1 MTQVTT
7 LERAVIRN
15 IAVSTS
21 VEVLVK
27 AISNGPEAVKDTQV
41 NAVILNLKK
50 KGFVVSVAKDTV
62 QLTDAGCE
70 VHAREFPSA
79 KDLDTLRHESNLE
92 LAKERPMSV
101 EELALTNKLIELRKA
116 TNKVQVMLESLRLNL
131 IAEKVVAEAMA
142 DLQLAA

>member
-1 MTQVTT
+1 MTQVTA

-15 IAVSTS
+15 IAVSAS

-27 AISNGPEAVKDTQV
+27 EIINGPETVKDTQV

-50 KGFVVSVAKDTV
+50 KGLVASVNKEIV
-62 QLTDAGCE
+62 QLTVEGQE
-70 VHAREFPSA
+70 VHSREFPAA

-101 EELALTNKLIELRKA
+101 EELTLTNKLIELRKSA
-116 TNKVQVMLESLRLNL
+116 NKVQIMLESLRLNL

>member
-1 MTQVTT
+1 MTQVTA

-27 AISNGPEAVKDTQV
+27 EISSGPETVKDNQV

-50 KGFVVSVAKDTV
+50 KGLVAQSAPNVVALTADGVA
-62 QLTDAGCE
+62 
-70 VHAREFPSA
+70 VHAAEFPVA

-92 LAKERPMSV
+92 LNRVRPMSV
-101 EELALTNKLIELRKA
+101 EELVLTNHLVDLRKSS
-116 TNKVQVMLESLRLNL
+116 NKIDVMIAALQLSL
-131 IAEKVVAEAMA
+131 IADKVVAEAIA
-142 DLQLAA
+142 DMQLAA

>member
-1 MTQVTT
+1 MTQVTA

-27 AISNGPEAVKDTQV
+27 EISSGPEAVKDNQV

-50 KGFVVSVAKDTV
+50 KGLVSQSAPNVVALTADGVA
-62 QLTDAGCE
+62 
-70 VHAREFPSA
+70 VHAVEFPAA

-92 LAKERPMSV
+92 LNRVRPMSV
-101 EELALTNKLIELRKA
+101 EELVLTNQLVDLRKSS
-116 TNKVQVMLESLRLNL
+116 NKIDAMIAALQLSL
-131 IAEKVVAEAMA
+131 IADQVAAEAVEDM
-142 DLQLAA
+142 QLAA

>member
-1 MTQVTT
+1 MTQVTA

-27 AISNGPEAVKDTQV
+27 EISNGPEAVKDTQV

-50 KGFVVSVAKDTV
+50 KGLVVSVTKDTV
-62 QLTDAGCE
+62 QLTATGSE
-70 VHAREFPSA
+70 VHSREFPST

-131 IAEKVVAEAMA
+131 IAEKVVAEAMD